1 MIALDICTLYEIDV
15 LQQYESGKEEN
26 ELFTPKSINGW
37 HATQNTITGKLNLLN
52 IIISWMIAV
61 SNYDSFFVPP

>member
-26 ELFTPKSINGW
+26 ELFTPKSING
-37 HATQNTITGKLNLLN
+37 
-52 IIISWMIAV
+52 
-61 SNYDSFFVPP
+61 